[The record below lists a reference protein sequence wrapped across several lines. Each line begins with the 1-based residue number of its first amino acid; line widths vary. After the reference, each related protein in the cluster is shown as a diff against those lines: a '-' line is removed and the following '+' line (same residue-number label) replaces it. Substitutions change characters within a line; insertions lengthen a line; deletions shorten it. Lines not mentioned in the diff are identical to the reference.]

1 MTKPNI
7 TREQFSFWAEV
18 EVRWGDMDAQG
29 HVNNAVYFTYC
40 ETARIKLLRALG
52 VLGRSGGAAQGPT
65 LVTTSCDFKQQVRYP
80 TTLDIG
86 VRVERIGQRSFEL
99 SYAMFRQG
107 TDELLAVARS
117 VNAWVDFAQE
127 RAVPLPAE
135 LRAAFGQYQTG
146 SPAESAHGES

>member
-1 MTKPNI
+1 MTKPII

-40 ETARIKLLRALG
+40 ETARIKLLRSIG
-52 VLGRSGGAAQGPT
+52 VKGRSGGAAQGPT

-86 VRVERIGQRSFEL
+86 VRLERVGQRSFEL
-99 SYAMFRQG
+99 SYGMFRQG
-107 TDELLAVARS
+107 TDELVAVARS

-127 RAVPLPAE
+127 RAVTLPDE
-135 LRAAFGQYQTG
+135 VRATLGQYKTE
-146 SPAESAHGES
+146 SP

>member
-1 MTKPNI
+1 MNEQAI
-7 TREQFSFWAEV
+7 TRDQFSFWAEV

-40 ETARIKLLRALG
+40 ETARIKLLRSIG
-52 VLGRSGGAAQGPT
+52 VQGRSGGAAQGPT

-86 VRVERIGQRSFEL
+86 VRVERVGQRSFEL
-99 SYAMFRQG
+99 SYGMFRQG
-107 TDELLAVARS
+107 TDEFVAVARS

-127 RAVPLPAE
+127 RAVPLPDE
-135 LRAAFGQYQTG
+135 LRATLGQYKTE
-146 SPAESAHGES
+146 SP